1 MIYDLPHRKFC
12 PFCMLTVFTPN
23 LLSPLS
29 GTNSVIPAMITLGK
43 ITAIPSPLRI
53 YIRSAPEHRKILL
66 RHLFCNKPAGY
77 PRPWSE
83 SYSEVSSILSSNT
96 LFSGKTMFA
105 FFNGFP
111 IPPANT
117 PATFP
122 PCASESAKPLLHRT
136 ESLQCAGNSCKSPI
150 HPDRHPFAA
159 ESDIS
164 QSCLSL

>member
-29 GTNSVIPAMITLGK
+29 GTNYVIPAMITLGK

-53 YIRSAPEHRKILL
+53 YIRSAPEHRKKLI
-66 RHLFCNKPAGY
+66 RHLFRDKPAGY
-77 PRPWSE
+77 PRPWSG

-105 FFNGFP
+105 FFSCSFKYVFSFCNSLT
-111 IPPANT
+111 NLRRESRVS
-117 PATFP
+117 
-122 PCASESAKPLLHRT
+122 ASMFS
-136 ESLQCAGNSCKSPI
+136 
-150 HPDRHPFAA
+150 
-159 ESDIS
+159 
-164 QSCLSL
+164 

>member
-1 MIYDLPHRKFC
+1 MIYDLLHRKFC
-12 PFCMLTVFTPN
+12 PFCILTVFTPN

-66 RHLFCNKPAGY
+66 RHLFCNKPASY

-117 PATFP
+117 PATLL
-122 PCASESAKPLLHRT
+122 PCASESVKPLLHRT
-136 ESLQCAGNSCKSPI
+136 ESLQCAGNSCISPI

-164 QSCLSL
+164 RSCLSL